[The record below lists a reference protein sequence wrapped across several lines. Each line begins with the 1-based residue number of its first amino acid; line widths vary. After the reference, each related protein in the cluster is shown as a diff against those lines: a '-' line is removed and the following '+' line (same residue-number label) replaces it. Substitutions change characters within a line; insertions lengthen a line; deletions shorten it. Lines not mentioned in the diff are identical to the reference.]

1 MAVWHGQREIGWHN
15 LETGGI
21 GQVTSVLA
29 LHSPIDDRRKG
40 HVRKTLYM
48 TKENKRQMKNNLGKK
63 VPCKVYG
70 SVKIIVS
77 NL

>member
-1 MAVWHGQREIGWHN
+1 MA
-15 LETGGI
+15 LDKLLP
-21 GQVTSVLA
+21 VLA